1 MCVSDSEGW
10 YFINDGQRDLTIKA
24 ILSRHLKEVKGQD
37 TKMSVQSIFQVERET
52 SAKALI

>member
-37 TKMSVQSIFQVERET
+37 TKMSVQSMFQVERET